1 MNEEN
6 YSTAKKRP
14 LTIPETAAK
23 LREKPHTLIC
33 CEDDA
38 LAMLQEFIQEG
49 FYTVPVS
56 AGHWELVDVQNPFV
70 KAELRTDRLLKA
82 GQNYV
87 IENTV
92 LEWPKPSLELSFPP
106 SQTENV
112 AWSRLMYG
120 SFWPK
125 GGIW

>member
-1 MNEEN
+1 MTEQ
-6 YSTAKKRP
+6 THPKQPP
-14 LTIPETAAK
+14 LTIAETAAK

-33 CEDDA
+33 CEEDV
-38 LAMLQEFIQEG
+38 LAMLKGLIQEG

-70 KAELRTDRLLKA
+70 KTELRTDRLLKA

-87 IENTV
+87 IEHTV
-92 LEWPKPSLELSFPP
+92 LEWSKPSLELNFPP
-106 SQTENV
+106 QTESMV
-112 AWSRLMYG
+112 WSRLMYG

-125 GGIW
+125 GEIW